1 MGTRALAPTETI
13 ETDAVV
19 VGAGPVGLFQVFE
32 LGLQEV
38 RAEIVDSL
46 PSAGGQCVE
55 LYADKPIYDIPA
67 LPVAT
72 GRELAERLLQQ
83 IEPFGAGFHLDQQVN
98 AVARRDDGRF
108 DVQTSAGTR
117 FIAKAVV
124 VAGGV
129 GSFQPR
135 RLKIEGL
142 DVFRGRQ
149 LFEHGATLHEHAGKR
164 VVIVGGT
171 EAAVAAAIA
180 AGEDGAAAAGAVTL
194 VHRRDDFDVDDATRA
209 RLNALRASGRVE
221 FVAGLPEA
229 AVVHEGRLAAL
240 GVLGGDGATRDVPLD
255 ALFVLLGWSPK
266 LGPIA
271 EWGLDL
277 HKKQINVDTEKF
289 QTNVPGV
296 FAVGDVN
303 TYPGKKKLILSGF
316 HEGALAAFAIKEYLE
331 PGKKVHLQ
339 YTTTSPLMHKRL
351 GVADDP
357 SDQRKVAGA

>member
-1 MGTRALAPTETI
+1 MATRSFPALDPI
-13 ETDAVV
+13 ETDVVV

-38 RAEIVDSL
+38 RAQVVDSL
-46 PSAGGQCVE
+46 PNAGGQCVE

-72 GRELAERLLQQ
+72 GRELAEKLLKQ
-83 IEPFGAGFHLDQQVN
+83 IEPFGAGFHLDQQVS
-98 AVARRDDGRF
+98 AVGRRDDGRF
-108 DVQTSAGTR
+108 DVATSTGTR

-135 RLKIEGL
+135 RLKVDGL
-142 DVFRGRQ
+142 DPFRGTQ
-149 LFEHGATLHEHAGKR
+149 LFEHAATLHEHAGKR

-171 EAAVAAAIA
+171 AAAVAAAIA
-180 AGEDGAAAAGAVTL
+180 AGEEGAAAAGSVTL
-194 VHRRDDFDVDDATRA
+194 VHRRDDFDADEATRA
-209 RLNALRASGRVE
+209 RLNALRSSGRVE

-229 AVVHEGRLAAL
+229 ILESDGGKLAAL
-240 GVLGGDGATRDVPLD
+240 TVLDSEGDSRELPLD

-271 EWGLDL
+271 DWGLAL
-277 HKKQINVDTEKF
+277 EKKQVVVNTASFE
-289 QTNVPGV
+289 TSTPGI

-303 TYPGKKKLILSGF
+303 TYPGKQKLIVCGF
-316 HEGALAAFAIKEYLE
+316 HEATLAAFAIGEL
-331 PGKKVHLQ
+331 VHPERAQPLQ
-339 YTTTSPLMHKRL
+339 YTTTSTKLHKLL
-351 GVADDP
+351 GVAP
-357 SDQRKVAGA
+357 